1 MPQRLGQRVSMFNIA
16 ALASNKIV
24 RGMMRDEVWTNLAA
38 MFFDRAAAGGDAP
51 FLWSKHGG
59 AYRPQSWRAIAD
71 EVSALSRGLR
81 ALGVA
86 RGDRVVLVSENRPNW
101 VVADLAIMAAGAVPV
116 PAYTTNTTDDH
127 GHILTDSGATAAIVS
142 TSALAERLLPAAD
155 AAPELRLVVAMEPPE
170 RAEGQAVA
178 VHAWDEVVARGR
190 AAPDDVAEL
199 VGRLTRRDLACIIYT
214 SGTGGRPKGVMLSHA
229 AILCNIGG
237 AHGLLAGLGL
247 TDEVFLSFLPL
258 SHSYEHTAGLHFPI
272 SIGAQIYYAEGAETL
287 AANLTEARPTILTCV
302 PRLFETMR
310 QRILAGVKR
319 TEGLK
324 RKLFD
329 AALELGRRRYEDPA
343 SLSFGDRLLDR
354 LVERLVRDKVR
365 GRFGGRLKALIS
377 GGAPLNYDVGLFF
390 VALGLPLLQGYGQT
404 EAAPVISANRP
415 ERNKL
420 RTVGPPLDGVE
431 VRIAEDGEIL
441 VRGELVMD
449 GYWNNAEATAE
460 ALADGWLHT
469 GDIGVLDADG
479 YIEITDRKKD
489 IIVNSGGDNLAPQR
503 VEGVL
508 ALEPEIAQAMVFGDR
523 RPHLVALIV
532 PDADFVEVYAETNG
546 VAADLAA
553 LAADAAFKRALG
565 AAVERANAGL
575 SPIER
580 IKRHAVAAEPFT
592 VDNGEMTPT
601 LKVRRH
607 AVTAR
612 YGAVLE
618 GLY

>member
-1 MPQRLGQRVSMFNIA
+1 
-16 ALASNKIV
+16 
-24 RGMMRDEVWTNLAA
+24 MRDEAWANLAA
-38 MFFDRAAAGGDAP
+38 MFFDRATAGGDAP
-51 FLWSKHGG
+51 FLWSKHDG

-86 RGDRVVLVSENRPNW
+86 RDDRVVLVSENRPNW

-127 GHILTDSGATAAIVS
+127 GHILTDSGAAAAIVS
-142 TSALAERLLPAAD
+142 TPALAERLLPAAD
-155 AAPELRLVVAMEPPE
+155 AAPELRFVVAMDPPE
-170 RAEGQAVA
+170 RVAGHAVA
-178 VHAWDEVVARGR
+178 IHAWDEVVARGR
-190 AAPDDVAEL
+190 AAPDDVADL
-199 VGRLTRRDLACIIYT
+199 VGRLSRRDLACIIYT

-229 AILCNIGG
+229 AILCNVGG

-287 AANLTEARPTILTCV
+287 AANLVEVRPTIVTCV

-319 TEGLK
+319 SKGLK

-329 AALELGRRRYEDPA
+329 AALGLGRRRYEDPA
-343 SLSFGDRLLDR
+343 ALSFGER

-365 GRFGGRLKALIS
+365 GRFGGRLKALVS

-404 EAAPVISANRP
+404 EAAPIISANRP

-431 VRIAEDGEIL
+431 VRIAGDGEIL

-449 GYWNNAEATAE
+449 GYWNDAEATAE

-508 ALEPEIAQAMVFGDR
+508 AFEPEIAQAMVFGDR

-532 PDADFVEVYAETNG
+532 PDTAFVEAYATTNG
-546 VAADLAA
+546 VAADLAT
-553 LAADAAFKRALG
+553 LATDAAFKRALG

-575 SPIER
+575 SLIER
-580 IKRHAVAAEPFT
+580 VKRYAVAAAPFT
-592 VDNGEMTPT
+592 VDNGQMTPT

-607 AVTAR
+607 AITAR